1 MNLPSREQCDGWD
14 QRQVA
19 LFMGKNNTEDCAA
32 AVNRMK
38 IWGQKL
44 MTISD
49 GDMSKFHRPQLQKI
63 AQDIQKNDS
72 SYLNKFRRLK
82 SKPGPEVPVRDYRDE
97 DMVGPEDASEPD
109 YDNEMY
115 DNPQEHDINY
125 EPPPSQKVFTRT
137 SSSSF
142 LTGDYLDSCHNGPN
156 LGHKKAFKRGKE
168 SRQLPPE
175 PTQIDSHDADYIS
188 PDGNTED
195 DNYVEP
201 EDNPTA
207 DAKMFHTN
215 RTMKGHPVSQL
226 TLPKCQPS
234 SDFYEVPDQEAHVSA
249 YRVQMMRSPCA
260 EHQAESDSSYE
271 VWDHDDKPAKHLP
284 RESAKP
290 PLRLAQ
296 AKKLRAFERRT
307 LPMIDPDR
315 KAHPPKALTLDMKR
329 PKAPF
334 PNATFLKQ
342 TDSKSLENGA
352 TDQDKD
358 SEVYEKP
365 WFAGECDRKTAEELL
380 FHANQDGAFMVRKSS
395 RQDTNQPYTLVV
407 YYKGRVYNIP
417 IRLIHMHT
425 RQQYALGRE
434 KKGEEYFHSVSH
446 IIENHQKNPLVL
458 IDSKSNSK
466 DSARLRFPVKQPT
479 TSGHH
484 CQASNAF

>member
-19 LFMGKNNTEDCAA
+19 LFMSKNNMEDCAA
-32 AVNRMK
+32 TTNRVK
-38 IWGQKL
+38 IWGRKL

-49 GDMSKFHRPQLQKI
+49 NDMSKFHQPQLQKI

-97 DMVGPEDASEPD
+97 DMVGPEDAYEPD

-115 DNPQEHDINY
+115 DNLQECDINY
-125 EPPPSQKVFTRT
+125 ELPPSQKVFTRT

-142 LTGDYLDSCHNGPN
+142 LTWDYLDSCHNGPN

-175 PTQIDSHDADYIS
+175 HTQIDSHDADYIN

-207 DAKMFHTN
+207 D
-215 RTMKGHPVSQL
+215 
-226 TLPKCQPS
+226 
-234 SDFYEVPDQEAHVSA
+234 FYEVPDQE
-249 YRVQMMRSPCA
+249 
-260 EHQAESDSSYE
+260 EHLAESDSSYE

-284 RESAKP
+284 KGPAKP
-290 PLRLAQ
+290 PFRLAQ
-296 AKKLRAFERRT
+296 TIKQRDFERRT

-315 KAHPPKALTLDMKR
+315 KAHPPKSLTLDMNF
-329 PKAPF
+329 PKTPF
-334 PNATFLKQ
+334 PNANFLKQ
-342 TDSKSLENGA
+342 TDSESLGNGA
-352 TDQDKD
+352 TDQHKD

-395 RQDTNQPYTLVV
+395 RQDANQPYTLVV

-417 IRLIHMHT
+417 IRLIHTHT

-446 IIENHQKNPLVL
+446 IIEHHQKNPLVL
-458 IDSKSNSK
+458 IDSKSNTK

-484 CQASNAF
+484 CQTSKAF